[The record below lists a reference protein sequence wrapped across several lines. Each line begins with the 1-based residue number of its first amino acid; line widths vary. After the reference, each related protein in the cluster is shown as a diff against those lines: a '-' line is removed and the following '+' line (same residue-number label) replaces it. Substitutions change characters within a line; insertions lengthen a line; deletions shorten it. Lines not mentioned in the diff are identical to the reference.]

1 MFFLLFLF
9 SVKEQNFYSFLCL
22 SVKILLTKKI
32 KIQSHH

>member
-9 SVKEQNFYSFLCL
+9 SVKGQNFYSFLCL
-22 SVKILLTKKI
+22 SVKNLLTKTT